1 MKTMIVV
8 IASFATC
15 LCLAACG
22 GGGGDGGD
30 ATGGSSTSAAVNV
43 TPAML
48 ERGQEVYT
56 MNCVPCHGPGG
67 RGDGPSAAT
76 LNPPP
81 RDHTDPALMESLTDK
96 RVGQTVQQ
104 GGIISGYPNMPSSPH
119 IRGDDLVALVA
130 FVRSLHR
137 DTVESVDLEDL
148 Q

>member
-1 MKTMIVV
+1 MRTMSILV
-8 IASFATC
+8 ISAG
-15 LCLAACG
+15 LCLGGLACG
-22 GGGGDGGD
+22 GGGGEGGG
-30 ATGGSSTSAAVNV
+30 ATGGSTSSAATV
-43 TPAML
+43 TPAIL
-48 ERGQEVYT
+48 ERGHEIYT

-81 RDHTDPALMESLTDK
+81 RDHTDPALMENLTDK
-96 RVGQTVQQ
+96 RVGQTVQM

-137 DTVESVDLEDL
+137 ETVESVDLEDL

>member
-1 MKTMIVV
+1 MKITSVLVV
-8 IASFATC
+8 SAI
-15 LCLAACG
+15 LCLGGVACG
-22 GGGGDGGD
+22 SGGEGGG
-30 ATGGSSTSAAVNV
+30 ATTGGSTSTAITV
-43 TPAML
+43 TPAIV
-48 ERGQEVYT
+48 ERGGELYK

-67 RGDGPSAAT
+67 KGDGPSAAT

-81 RDHTDPALMESLTDK
+81 RDHTDPELMESLADK
-96 RVGQTVQQ
+96 RIGETVQK

-137 DTVESVDLEDL
+137 EAVDSVDLEDL

>member
-1 MKTMIVV
+1 MKIVIV
-8 IASFATC
+8 LLASVFAC
-15 LCLAACG
+15 LGAVACG
-22 GGGGDGGD
+22 GGEENGGS
-30 ATGGSSTSAAVNV
+30 AASGSSTAAVTV

-48 ERGQEVYT
+48 VRGQEVYK

-67 RGDGPSAAT
+67 KGDGPSAAT

-81 RDHTDPALMESLTDK
+81 RDHTNPELMEKLTDRK
-96 RVGQTVQQ
+96 IGQTVQQ

-137 DTVESVDLEDL
+137 ETVEAVDLEDL